1 MKKVIEILVLPVA
14 FMNIFSGI
22 VGGIWLL
29 ILWEWRLLLIGL
41 ILTFTAHWYLS
52 LILMLSTPFE
62 IIAIKL
68 YERNSKLSYLFS
80 YFILLYYNILISA
93 SCIVAFIICT
103 KFYDGEISI
112 SLVPYVLWAWAMALG
127 PWRFLATY
135 GGKPDSSTTI
145 MIFSASILY
154 LFFITSVFIGP
165 IINLIAILFFVIVQL
180 VALPLYLNFKKE
192 KEF

>member
-1 MKKVIEILVLPVA
+1 
-14 FMNIFSGI
+14 MNIFSGI